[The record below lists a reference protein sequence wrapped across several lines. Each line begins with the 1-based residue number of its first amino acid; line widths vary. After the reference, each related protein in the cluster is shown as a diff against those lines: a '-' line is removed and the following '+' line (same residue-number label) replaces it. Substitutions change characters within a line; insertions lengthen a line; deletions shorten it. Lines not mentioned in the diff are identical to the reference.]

1 MDPVQA
7 LDRALYLLDRDDA
20 PREKKNA
27 FRKARE
33 RIIEVGPAET
43 LRRVQSG
50 TITDLPGIGKSTG
63 EVISNAVNDVDGG
76 YLEQLDR
83 VSKVPTGLGG
93 DLRAAL
99 QGDCHSH
106 STWSDGGGNLLEMA
120 SAAKRLGHQY
130 LAATDHS
137 ARLTIAHGLNE
148 DRLRSQREELNAL
161 NAKLAPF
168 RILSGMEVDIF
179 EDGTLDLSDE
189 MLSTLDIVVASAHS
203 KLDLEPA
210 LMTRR
215 LVTAVANPHVNI
227 LGHMTN
233 RKLSGTGRPPSRFD
247 VEVVL
252 AACARFNTAVE
263 INCRP
268 DRQDPPEE
276 ILELAVEWGCYISID
291 TDAHAPGQLEWLGY
305 GCDKAV
311 RCGVDP
317 SRIINTWPADE
328 LVSWAADSGEPQT

>member
-1 MDPVQA
+1 MHA
-7 LDRALYLLDRDDA
+7 LDRALYLLDRDNA

-27 FRKARE
+27 FRTARE
-33 RIIEVGPAET
+33 RIVEVGPEET
-43 LRRVQSG
+43 RRRVQTG
-50 TITDLPGIGKSTG
+50 TITELAGIGKSTG
-63 EVISNAVNDVDGG
+63 EVISNAVNEVENG
-76 YLEQLDR
+76 YLEQLDQASQIP
-83 VSKVPTGLGG
+83 VGVGG

-99 QGDCHSH
+99 VGDCHSH
-106 STWSDGGGNLLEMA
+106 STWSDGGGNLEEMA
-120 SAAKRLGHQY
+120 DAARALGHQY

-148 DRLRSQREELNAL
+148 DRLRSQRDELAAL
-161 NAKLAPF
+161 NRTLAPF

-179 EDGTLDLSDE
+179 EDGSLDLSDE
-189 MLSTLDIVVASAHS
+189 MLAELDIVVASAHS
-203 KLDLEPA
+203 KLDLEPE

-215 LVTAVANPHVNI
+215 LVTAVANPHVDI

-233 RKLSGTGRPPSRFD
+233 RKLSGAGRPPSRFD
-247 VEVVL
+247 AEIVL
-252 AACARFNTAVE
+252 AACARFGTAVE

-276 ILELAVEWGCYISID
+276 ILELAVEWDCFISID
-291 TDAHAPGQLEWLGY
+291 TDAHAPGQLEWLGF

-317 SRIINTWPADE
+317 SRIINTWPVEDLLA
-328 LVSWAADSGEPQT
+328 WTANSG